1 MLELLLSKILV
12 LRLYK
17 QLNEH
22 LILWTTLV
30 ISSEEVRINLFND
43 SIDFG
48 RILTLKLDI
57 RIDENFQ
64 ALLLLNFASMTK
76 EV

>member
-22 LILWTTLV
+22 FILKTTLV
-30 ISSEEVRINLFND
+30 ISSEVVCINLFND

-48 RILTLKLDI
+48 WVLTLKLDI